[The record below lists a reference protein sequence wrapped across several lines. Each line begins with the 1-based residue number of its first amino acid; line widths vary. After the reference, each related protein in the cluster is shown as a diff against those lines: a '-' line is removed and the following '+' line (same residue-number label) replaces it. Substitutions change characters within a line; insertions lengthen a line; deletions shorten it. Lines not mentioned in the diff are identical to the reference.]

1 MHVDHVVYAAGPS
14 GLAAEAHR
22 LEEALGVKSRDG
34 GVHPTFGTRMRL
46 ISLAD
51 DRYLEIVEVLDHPAA
66 EKAAYGQAVRARSA
80 LGGGWLGWVVSVP
93 DLAVYEQRLDRA
105 AVAGLRY
112 FPDGRALQW
121 RQLGVRGLIA
131 DPQLPYFISWVSDE
145 ELRPSALQGTVQLT
159 RLEIAGNRQRVEGWL
174 GTSIG
179 DALDDVEIEFSSPS
193 GYPGLHAVTFVTEQ
207 AEVRL

>member
-1 MHVDHVVYAAGPS
+1 M
-14 GLAAEAHR
+14 
-22 LEEALGVKSRDG
+22 
-34 GVHPTFGTRMRL
+34 
-46 ISLAD
+46 
-51 DRYLEIVEVLDHPAA
+51 
-66 EKAAYGQAVRARSA
+66 
-80 LGGGWLGWVVSVP
+80 
-93 DLAVYEQRLDRA
+93 
-105 AVAGLRY
+105 AGLRY

-145 ELRPSALQGTVQLT
+145 ELRPSALQGTVQLK

>member
-131 DPQLPYFISWVSDE
+131 DPQLPYFISRVSDE
-145 ELRPSALQGTVQLT
+145 ELRPSALQGTVRLT
-159 RLEIAGNRQRVEGWL
+159 RVEGWL